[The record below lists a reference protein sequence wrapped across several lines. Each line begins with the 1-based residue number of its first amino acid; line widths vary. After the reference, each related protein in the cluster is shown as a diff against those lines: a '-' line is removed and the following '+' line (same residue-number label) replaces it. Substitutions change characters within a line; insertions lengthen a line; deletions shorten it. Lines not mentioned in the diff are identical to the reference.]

1 MIRQQKNRVYSLIV
15 GTQSDAVEINNLQ
28 IKFSVTKTSNNKEKK
43 DKAQVEIY
51 NLSED
56 RQRAL
61 EQKYVT
67 VQLKVGYA
75 DTLGQGDELVTLFT
89 GQVVDLKVSEQG
101 SYLTSRS
108 GTDIVTK
115 LVIDELF
122 KELNGRSISKT
133 VPAGK
138 TVEDV
143 ILSLVEE
150 VPEITRHEMGGEGIK
165 REVPD
170 GYPMSGS
177 PRQILDS
184 LTRTYNIEWEI
195 DQSVLRVSDIDGVYS
210 DNTEGVPLLGEF
222 SGMLER
228 PEFKSEDTKRIR
240 TSGEEGE
247 DVIKEDAM
255 NSNKKRDGIHMKIL
269 LNPTI
274 TSGSVV
280 KVVWG
285 DIDGYFKVEEVVH
298 TGDYRGNDW
307 HSNLILT
314 PRPS

>member
-1 MIRQQKNRVYSLIV
+1 MIREQKNRVYSLIV
-15 GTQSDAVEINNLQ
+15 GTQEDAVEINNLQ
-28 IKFSVTKTSNNKEKK
+28 IKFSVTKSSNNKEKK
-43 DKAQVEIY
+43 NKAQVEIY
-51 NLSED
+51 NLSEE
-56 RQRAL
+56 RQKAL
-61 EQKYVT
+61 EEKYVT

-75 DTLGQGDELVTLFT
+75 DTLGQGDELITLFT
-89 GQVVDLKVSEQG
+89 GQVVDLKVSEEG

-122 KELNGRSISKT
+122 KELNGKTISKT

-138 TVEDV
+138 TVKDV

-150 VPEITRHEMGGEGIK
+150 MPEITQSEIGGESVK

-177 PRQILDS
+177 PRQILDDLS
-184 LTRTYNIEWEI
+184 RAYSIEWEI
-195 DQSVLRVSDIDGVYS
+195 DQSILKVSDVDGVYS
-210 DNTEGVPLLGEF
+210 DNTEGVPLIGEF

-228 PEFKSEDTKRIR
+228 PEFKSEDAKRIR

-247 DVIKEDAM
+247 ETVKKESI
-255 NSNKKRDGIHMKIL
+255 NSQSKKDGIHMKIL

-280 KVVWG
+280 KVEWG
-285 DIDGYFKVEEVVH
+285 DINGYFKVNEVVH
-298 TGDYRGNDW
+298 VGDYRGIDW
-307 HSNLILT
+307 HSRLILT
-314 PRPS
+314 PRPA

>member
-1 MIRQQKNRVYSLIV
+1 MIREQKNRVYSLIV
-15 GTQSDAVEINNLQ
+15 GTQEDAVEINNLQ

-43 DKAQVEIY
+43 NKAQVEIY
-51 NLSED
+51 NLSEE

-61 EQKYVT
+61 ESKYVT

-75 DTLGQGDELVTLFT
+75 DALGQGDELVTLFT
-89 GQVVDLKVSEQG
+89 GQVVDLQVSEKG

-122 KELNGRSISKT
+122 KELNGRAVSKT

-138 TVEDV
+138 TVRDV

-150 VPEITRHEMGGEGIK
+150 MPEITRNEIGGESVN

-170 GYPMSGS
+170 GYPMVGT
-177 PRQILDS
+177 PRQILDDLS
-184 LTRTYNIEWEI
+184 RTYNIEWEI
-195 DQSVLRVSDIDGVYS
+195 DQSILKVSDVDGVYS
-210 DNTEGVPLLGEF
+210 DSVEGVPLIGEF

-228 PEFKSEDTKRIR
+228 PEFKSEDSKRIR
-240 TSGEEGE
+240 TSGKEGE
-247 DVIKEDAM
+247 EVVTEDAM
-255 NSNKKRDGIHMKIL
+255 NPQTNQDGIHMKIL

-280 KVVWG
+280 KVEWG
-285 DIDGYFKVEEVVH
+285 DIDGYFKVSEVTH
-298 TGDYRGNDW
+298 TGDYRGIDW
-307 HSNLILT
+307 HSRLILS